1 MCVSKT
7 FHYPVLYREIL
18 EYSPVAPKYILDGT
32 FGHAGHAKYLL
43 ENIAEIETYVGLDQD
58 PDVIKDFKSQDFTGY
73 SKIKLIHTNFAD
85 ISRYHNYIKQK
96 LDLILLDLGTSMHQ
110 LRNADRGFS
119 FLKDGPLD
127 MRMNTSEGI
136 LLKDWI
142 DTASQMEISET
153 LKNYG
158 EEKFHHRISIA
169 IKEKSND
176 LNSTLDLA
184 NCIEECLPKSYV
196 RQQKIHVATRSFQAF
211 RIMLNKELES
221 LKYALDNLLPY
232 LRPGGRIMVISFHS
246 LEDRIVKRFMRKMAG
261 RPEHRGDKSF
271 LDQRRS
277 VAEMINTKAIF
288 PTKKEVESNPKSR
301 SARLRVL
308 QKKSNPRFL

>member
-1 MCVSKT
+1 MSVSKT
-7 FHYPVLYREIL
+7 LHYPVLYREIL
-18 EYSPVAPKYILDGT
+18 DNCPEVTKHILDGT

-43 ENIAEIETYVGLDQD
+43 ENISEIETYIALDQD
-58 PDVIKDFKSQDFTGY
+58 PDVIADFELQDFNGY

-85 ISRYHNYIKQK
+85 ISRYNNYLAQK

-110 LRNADRGFS
+110 LQNADRGFS

-142 DTASQMEISET
+142 ETASQKEISEI
-153 LKNYG
+153 LKSYG

-169 IKEKSND
+169 ITENRNN

-184 NCIEECLPKSYV
+184 NCIEQCLPKSYV

-211 RIMLNKELES
+211 RIMLNRELES
-221 LKYALDNLLPY
+221 LEYALNNLLPY
-232 LRPGGRIMVISFHS
+232 LRLGGRIMVISFHS
-246 LEDRIVKRFMRKMAG
+246 LEDRIVKNIFREWERFDNPIPGIAGNYKHSFGRCIPRKVV
-261 RPEHRGDKSF
+261 RPTAF
-271 LDQRRS
+271 
-277 VAEMINTKAIF
+277 
-288 PTKKEVESNPKSR
+288 EVEENSASR
-301 SARLRVL
+301 SARMRVFE
-308 QKKSNPRFL
+308 KAADA

>member
-18 EYSPVAPKYILDGT
+18 EHCPQTARYILDCT

-43 ENIAEIETYVGLDQD
+43 QNLAEIEKYIGLDQD
-58 PDVIKDFKSQDFTGY
+58 PDVIADFQAQDFKRY
-73 SKIKLIHTNFAD
+73 SNIELIHTNFAD
-85 ISRYHNYIKQK
+85 ISRYQNYIDHK
-96 LDLILLDLGTSMHQ
+96 LDLILMDLGTSMHQ
-110 LRNADRGFS
+110 LRNAERGFS

-142 DTASQMEISET
+142 DTASQTEISDT
-153 LKNYG
+153 LKTYG

-169 IKEKSND
+169 IKENSSHLK
-176 LNSTLDLA
+176 STLDLA
-184 NCIEECLPKSYV
+184 NCIEKCLPKSYV

-211 RIMLNKELES
+211 RIMLNRELES
-221 LKYALDNLLPY
+221 LEDALSNLFPY

-246 LEDRIVKRFMRKMAG
+246 LEDRIVKNIFREWERSDHPIPGIPGDYKSSLGRCSPRKVI
-261 RPEHRGDKSF
+261 RPTV
-271 LDQRRS
+271 L
-277 VAEMINTKAIF
+277 
-288 PTKKEVESNPKSR
+288 EVEENSASR
-301 SARLRVL
+301 SARMRIFEKAL
-308 QKKSNPRFL
+308 NA